1 MWTIQYCTTNHCMLC
16 HPSIIDEFALYITIL
31 SFLLLLLCDGVGGM
45 SLVSIDSGFDNSFH
59 LFGQVYL
66 EIPNGGRIAEA
77 LHSKVTSMRF
87 LDHHFDQIMMLI

>member
-1 MWTIQYCTTNHCMLC
+1 
-16 HPSIIDEFALYITIL
+16 
-31 SFLLLLLCDGVGGM
+31 M